1 MLKPKVHTVSQVNR
15 YIRGIFEK
23 DFILQSLWVKG
34 EVSNYKRHSMG
45 HLYFTIKDENSA
57 INCVMFKGSAMIM
70 PFELENGMEV
80 NICGYVSTYEK
91 TGQYQLYAEIIEP
104 SGIGSLTLA
113 FEQIKTRLLN
123 EGLFDEDYKRE
134 ISKNPKTIAVITSP
148 TGAAVRD
155 IINVSKRRNN
165 AVEIVVVPSLVQGE
179 NAAREI
185 AKAIKDVNE
194 WGKADTII
202 LGRGG
207 GSIEDLWAFNEEIVA
222 RAIFASETP
231 VISAVGH
238 ETDFTISDFVADL
251 RAPTPSAAAELAVND
266 VFADLDKV
274 NALRLRINFAVEK
287 AIQGRKK
294 HIEYF
299 SKGISFRRVHE
310 NVVNSVINLDKLK
323 KDIDRSIMNILSIKK
338 QKLYYNSQKLEL
350 LYPLA
355 VLKRGFTMT
364 FNEENQLVSSADNIK
379 AGDIIKI
386 KFHDGEVL
394 ANAKGV
400 KVDNGEEKA

>member
-113 FEQIKTRLLN
+113 FEQIKARLLN

-134 ISKNPKTIAVITSP
+134 ISKKPKTIAVITSP

-350 LYPLA
+350 LYPLS